1 LGQRIKP
8 DPQHGARQ
16 KVTFAHD
23 SFEFERFH
31 RFTVPPLGANTLNTS
46 VKKSAEKAFALLN
59 RRDKRILLVAAV
71 LQMLLALLDLAGVLL
86 LGLVAAAA
94 AGAAT
99 GVPLNV
105 SSNLMFG
112 DLLPTDTTA
121 VIVMAFVAAILL
133 VSKSIISL
141 FLTRRIFRFIAN
153 RQAMIAGGIA
163 ERLLNRPLLELQ
175 VRSSQETTAAL
186 TSGINAITI
195 GTMGPAIVIGAE
207 IALVAS
213 MAIGLI
219 FVDPLVALF
228 TVVFFGSVTL
238 LLQGL
243 LGNWAQSLGLRST
256 TAEIGSMVSIQDA
269 LHTYREVTVAG
280 RRRLFITRFQNLRWE
295 AASVQAD
302 TYILNQVGKY
312 VFETSLI
319 LGGGLLVLIMV
330 FTRDVT
336 AAVAIITVFLASS
349 SRIFPS
355 LMRLQTS
362 MSTIRNSVG
371 QANYT
376 YRLVDALTLAE
387 ESYAPTKVT
396 ETTAQEFNA
405 AIHAEFP
412 GFSATVECS
421 DLSVQYPKTDRPAL
435 SNVSLSISPGESVA
449 LVGSTG
455 AGKSTLADV
464 ILGVLFPNTGSVTI
478 SGLKPLDVVR
488 KWPGAMAYV
497 PQDVKVLS
505 GTVRENVALGIP
517 PIDIDDSL
525 VWEALE
531 RAHLADFL
539 LRDRLG
545 IETEVGENGVQ
556 LSGGQRQRLG
566 IARGLYSRPRLLV
579 LDEATSALDAETER
593 SITET
598 LDSLVGEVTLIV
610 IAHRLATVR
619 NCDQVVF
626 LCDGQIASS
635 GSFEHVRNSVPDF
648 DAQAKILGL

>member
-1 LGQRIKP
+1 MSV
-8 DPQHGARQ
+8 RQ
-16 KVTFAHD
+16 
-23 SFEFERFH
+23 
-31 RFTVPPLGANTLNTS
+31 S
-46 VKKSAEKAFALLN
+46 VKRALALLN
-59 RRDKRILLVAAV
+59 NRDKRVLFVATG

-86 LGLVAAAA
+86 LGLVAASA

-99 GVPLNV
+99 GTPLNV
-105 SSNLMFG
+105 SGISILG
-112 DLLPTDTTA
+112 DLLPTGTNA
-121 VIVMAFVAAILL
+121 IIFLAFIAAILL
-133 VSKSIISL
+133 VAKSIMSL

-153 RQAMIAGGIA
+153 RQALIAGSIA

-186 TSGINAITI
+186 TTGINAITI
-195 GTMGPAIVIGAE
+195 GTLGPSIVMGAE
-207 IALVAS
+207 IALVLS
-213 MAIGLI
+213 MAVGLI

-228 TVVFFGSVTL
+228 TVVFFGSVAL

-256 TAEIGSMVSIQDA
+256 TAEIGSMVAIQDA
-269 LHTYREVTVAG
+269 LRTYREVTVAG
-280 RRRLFITRFQNLRWE
+280 RRRLFISRFQSLRWE
-295 AASVQAD
+295 AANVQAD
-302 TYILNQVGKY
+302 AYILNQVGKY
-312 VFETSLI
+312 VFEISLI
-319 LGGGLLVLIMV
+319 LGGGLLVFFMSV
-330 FTRDVT
+330 TRDVT
-336 AAVAIITVFLASS
+336 SAVAIITVFLASS

-355 LMRLQTS
+355 LMRLQTA
-362 MSTIRNSVG
+362 MANIRNSAG
-371 QANYT
+371 TADYT
-376 YRLVDALTLAE
+376 YRLVDALTEAE
-387 ESYAPTKVT
+387 ETYSPAKVS

-412 GFSATVECS
+412 GFSATVECTDVS
-421 DLSVQYPKTDRPAL
+421 SQYPMADHPAL
-435 SNVSLSISPGESVA
+435 SNVSLSIGAGESVA

-464 ILGVLFPNTGSVTI
+464 ILGVLLPS
-478 SGLKPLDVVR
+478 SGDVKIAGLQPLEVVS

-517 PIDIDDSL
+517 PEHIDDSL

-539 LRDRLG
+539 SRDRLG

-579 LDEATSALDAETER
+579 LDEATSALDAETEKE
-593 SITET
+593 IAET

-610 IAHRLATVR
+610 IAHRLATIR
-619 NCDQVVF
+619 NFNQVIY
-626 LCDGQIASS
+626 LRDGELVIS
-635 GSFEHVRNSVPDF
+635 GSFESVRKFVPDF
-648 DAQAKILGL
+648 DLQAKILGL

>member
-1 LGQRIKP
+1 M
-8 DPQHGARQ
+8 
-16 KVTFAHD
+16 
-23 SFEFERFH
+23 RFGNSS
-31 RFTVPPLGANTLNTS
+31 TVLFGANTLNTS
-46 VKKSAEKAFALLN
+46 IKKSVQKAFALLSK
-59 RRDKRILLVAAV
+59 RDQRVLFVATG

-99 GVPLNV
+99 GTPLNV
-105 SSNLMFG
+105 SGISILS
-112 DLLPTDTTA
+112 DLLPTDTTSI
-121 VIVMAFVAAILL
+121 IVMAFIAAILL

-153 RQAMIAGGIA
+153 RQAMIAGSIA

-186 TSGINAITI
+186 TTGINAITI
-195 GTMGPAIVIGAE
+195 GTLGPSIVIGAE
-207 IALVAS
+207 ISLVVT
-213 MAIGLI
+213 MAVGLI

-238 LLQGL
+238 LLQSL

-269 LHTYREVTVAG
+269 LQTYREVTVAG
-280 RRRLFITRFQNLRWE
+280 RRRLFISRFQNLRWE
-295 AASVQAD
+295 AANVQAD

-312 VFETSLI
+312 VFEISLI
-319 LGGGLLVLIMV
+319 LGGGLLVFIMAV
-330 FTRDVT
+330 TRDVT

-362 MSTIRNSVG
+362 MANIRNSTG
-371 QANYT
+371 TAEYT
-376 YRLVDALTLAE
+376 YRLVDALTKAE
-387 ESYAPTKVT
+387 ENYAPAKVP
-396 ETTAQEFNA
+396 ETTAREFNA

-412 GFSATVECS
+412 GFSPTVECANVS
-421 DLSVQYPKTDRPAL
+421 LYYPMADQPAL
-435 SNVSLSISPGESVA
+435 SNVSLSISAGESVA

-455 AGKSTLADV
+455 AGKSTLADI
-464 ILGVLFPNTGSVTI
+464 ILGVLFPSSGNVKI
-478 SGLKPLDVVR
+478 SGLQPLDVVS

-517 PIDIDDSL
+517 PEEIDDSL

-539 LRDRLG
+539 SQDRLG
-545 IETEVGENGVQ
+545 METEVGENGVQ

-566 IARGLYSRPRLLV
+566 IARALYSRPRLLV
-579 LDEATSALDAETER
+579 LDEATSALDAETEKD
-593 SITET
+593 ITET

-619 NCDQVVF
+619 NCNQVIY
-626 LCDGQIASS
+626 LLDGEIAST

-648 DAQAKILGL
+648 DSQAKILGL